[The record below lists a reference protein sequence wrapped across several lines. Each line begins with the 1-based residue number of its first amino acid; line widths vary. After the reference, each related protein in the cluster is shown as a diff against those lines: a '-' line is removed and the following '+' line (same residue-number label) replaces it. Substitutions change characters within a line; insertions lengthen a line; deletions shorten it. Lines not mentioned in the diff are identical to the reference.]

1 MNRIQ
6 GMEPS
11 TRRFLVRFFAAMAS
25 YCVLLPVAL
34 LVGRALTP
42 PWRMLSALVVLP
54 SIVLIVRAVMLLW
67 READELARGVMVES
81 LAIGFAVGAPVVLV
95 VGIFQVFGLAELSF
109 MWAFAILM
117 AGWLLGGYLARRRY
131 T

>member
-11 TRRFLVRFFAAMAS
+11 TRRYLVRFLAAMAS

-42 PWRMLSALVVLP
+42 PWRMLSALV
-54 SIVLIVRAVMLLW
+54 
-67 READELARGVMVES
+67 VMVES

>member
-1 MNRIQ
+1 
-6 GMEPS
+6 
-11 TRRFLVRFFAAMAS
+11 
-25 YCVLLPVAL
+25 
-34 LVGRALTP
+34 
-42 PWRMLSALVVLP
+42 MLSALVVLP

>member
-11 TRRFLVRFFAAMAS
+11 TRRYLVRFFAAMAS

-42 PWRMLSALVVLP
+42 P
-54 SIVLIVRAVMLLW
+54 W

>member
-1 MNRIQ
+1 
-6 GMEPS
+6 
-11 TRRFLVRFFAAMAS
+11 
-25 YCVLLPVAL
+25 
-34 LVGRALTP
+34 
-42 PWRMLSALVVLP
+42 
-54 SIVLIVRAVMLLW
+54 
-67 READELARGVMVES
+67 MVES

>member
-1 MNRIQ
+1 
-6 GMEPS
+6 MEPA
-11 TRRFLVRFFAAMAS
+11 TRRYLVRLSVAMAA
-25 YCVLLPVAL
+25 YCALLAVAL
-34 LVGRALTP
+34 LIGRAAAP
-42 PWRMLSALVVLP
+42 PWRMLGAAVVLP
-54 SIVLIVRAVMLLW
+54 AVVLLVRAIMLHW
-67 READELARGVMVES
+67 RDVDELARSLVVES